1 MWRRTS
7 SSNSSCTA
15 SHLCIFQNEC
25 SKYTWSVLIQLLL
38 LPDIFTLRD
47 WWTTGKEENNRTNNL
62 SSQKLPRNLS
72 VITAQAAARGD
83 FSMEG
88 ILSVCCSLWG
98 NFWHPSIL
106 FSVRSDYC
114 FPKGRAGDL
123 SPQLC
128 TCSSTPTCSQEK
140 VPGIC
145 LI

>member
-1 MWRRTS
+1 MVWRRRS
-7 SSNSSCTA
+7 FSNSSCT
-15 SHLCIFQNEC
+15 SSSFCIFQNKH
-25 SKYTWSVLIQLLL
+25 SKYTWSVLIWLL
-38 LPDIFTLRD
+38 LPDIFALRD
-47 WWTTGKEENNRTNNL
+47 WWTTEKENNRTNNL

-88 ILSVCCSLWG
+88 ILTVCCSLLG

-106 FSVRSDYC
+106 LSVRSDRC

-123 SPQLC
+123 SLQSC
-128 TCSSTPTCSQEK
+128 MCSSTPTCSQEK
-140 VPGIC
+140 IPGIC